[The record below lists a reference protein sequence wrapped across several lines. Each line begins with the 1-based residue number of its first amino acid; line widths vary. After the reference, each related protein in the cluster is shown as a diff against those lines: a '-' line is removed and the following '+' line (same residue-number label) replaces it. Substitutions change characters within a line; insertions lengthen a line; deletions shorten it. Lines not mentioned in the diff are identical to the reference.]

1 MKKTQK
7 RAFILNEC
15 KSPYISQ
22 AIFILKD
29 GISSNHHGVI
39 ADAERIVASYMSD
52 LPKIPQ
58 DNKKQLSASLTA
70 VITALI
76 TVSLSVAFFLF
87 ISK

>member
-29 GISSNHHGVI
+29 GITSNHLGVI

-52 LPKIPQ
+52 VNNESIT
-58 DNKKQLSASLTA
+58 KKNRFQTPLNTLF
-70 VITALI
+70 TALI
-76 TVSLSVAFFLF
+76 TAALTAAIF
-87 ISK
+87 IYTAK

>member
-7 RAFILNEC
+7 SAFIINEC

-29 GISSNHHGVI
+29 GFSPNHYGVI
-39 ADAERIVASYMSD
+39 ADAERIVASYMSNSER
-52 LPKIPQ
+52 KISS
-58 DNKKQLSASLTA
+58 KKEKLSPMLIS

-76 TVSLSVAFFLF
+76 TVTICSAIFIM

>member
-29 GISSNHHGVI
+29 GITSSHCGVI

-52 LPKIPQ
+52 V
-58 DNKKQLSASLTA
+58 NNEANTKKNQLSPPLTA
-70 VITALI
+70 LFTALI
-76 TVSLSVAFFLF
+76 TAALTACIFIFLA
-87 ISK
+87 K